1 MSPTGIP
8 TCQSVACCTDR
19 PPSRPGALNSRF
31 CGWTCICQAP
41 SCSKRCCYR
50 QPTRNCLLDSTTQF
64 CALSVRSSSQSRSRS
79 RPRPRPWPLS
89 TAEMVTRPHATL
101 VLIFLRHPCQAADL
115 ARLTPP
121 RQCWT
126 ADGLTIHHITPGPG
140 HSSRVLSAATA
151 ISGQAPVIHDR
162 AVSRRR
168 LSPAPVMPHIALL
181 ADTASE
187 APPDQRPL
195 SCNASDPGP
204 EIPR

>member
-1 MSPTGIP
+1 MTSMCWHFSCSPSLGSLPSWPWQLESLTSRLLLQQAVHRERNPPFSPTGIP

-50 QPTRNCLLDSTTQF
+50 QPTRNCLPDSTTQF
-64 CALSVRSSSQSRSRS
+64 FALSVRYSSQSRSRSRS

-101 VLIFLRHPCQAADL
+101 VLIYLRHPCQAADL

-121 RQCWT
+121 RQC
-126 ADGLTIHHITPGPG
+126 
-140 HSSRVLSAATA
+140 
-151 ISGQAPVIHDR
+151 
-162 AVSRRR
+162 
-168 LSPAPVMPHIALL
+168 
-181 ADTASE
+181 
-187 APPDQRPL
+187 
-195 SCNASDPGP
+195 
-204 EIPR
+204 